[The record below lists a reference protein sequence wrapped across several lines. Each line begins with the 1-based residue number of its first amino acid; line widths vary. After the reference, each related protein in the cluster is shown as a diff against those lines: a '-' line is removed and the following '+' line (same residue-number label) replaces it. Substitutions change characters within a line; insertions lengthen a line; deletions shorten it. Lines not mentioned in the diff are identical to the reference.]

1 MIIQLGGCIH
11 HLLAHSL
18 TDMPCPVEY
27 MGYSGGRNPSRARD
41 VFNVCHSLS
50 IRFDTRTTHR
60 ALRAGSLAA
69 SDAMVFVDGALLYAV
84 RDNRITILRGYRY
97 ALYR

>member
-18 TDMPCPVEY
+18 TDMPCRLNTWDTVAVE
-27 MGYSGGRNPSRARD
+27 PQPRAM
-41 VFNVCHSLS
+41 SLMFAIAS